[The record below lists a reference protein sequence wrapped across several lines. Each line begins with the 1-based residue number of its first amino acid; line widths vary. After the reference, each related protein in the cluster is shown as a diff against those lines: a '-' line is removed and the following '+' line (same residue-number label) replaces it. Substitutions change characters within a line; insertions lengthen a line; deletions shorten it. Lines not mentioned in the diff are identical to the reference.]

1 MLHSIILPSHRHCT
15 LYKVQTF
22 SYLSLLRHS
31 TSLPIAFYT
40 AQKPTLRPFL
50 AKVELQYS
58 EFEISYPSKQFSTSF
73 TSLECLKFST
83 MSTRVTRRS
92 AAKEPSLLTSDKEN
106 HEQQLSSKP
115 AKLAPAK
122 ANAKASI
129 GSKVTS
135 KKTTPKAE
143 AEVNETPGL
152 PVPVTTKSYPRTR
165 KTAEEEQTLET
176 KSKHEEPTLP
186 ASTARKRKRAA
197 PAPKVEDDPDE
208 LPHNMGKRPSAKT
221 VMVKDEPVGEDESSA
236 KTESPRKSA
245 VKKRKLKD
253 AKSMVEAASTINAS
267 EESPKKK
274 AKKVEHF
281 PCSDP
286 YPDWAHPTPEECQIV
301 HDHLINAFPK
311 DQHSRFIQPDTV
323 PSPSEFVAGCG
334 EVPTILDA
342 MLRTLLSA
350 ATSKRNSSSA
360 FQGLVKRFGLQESGP
375 CNGSVDW
382 TAIRHAT
389 LDDVFQA
396 IKTGG
401 LAKNKSQNMKAILD
415 MVYSENEERCR
426 AHTEVIEN
434 DDPSAA
440 PEGADPKNLAQ
451 MKGEIDLFEQDILT
465 LDYYHLLSK
474 DDALMAMQRYP
485 GIGVKTAACVA
496 LFCMQKPCFA
506 VDTHVFRLCRYLGW
520 VPPKDEEVAQGEKKR
535 PEVNEVNTFKHC
547 EVRIPENLKYGL
559 HQLFW
564 DHGNHCG
571 RCRAITGE
579 TSEGWADA
587 NCPIEHLVKRYGE
600 KKGGMASPMKKGEKA
615 TKGKVTKNL
624 DSDGDDEDM
633 AVIGD
638 EEMELGE
645 DEGDYSPM
653 KSKKKMKASPAKTRA
668 KVGKVMK
675 ATEATKAGT
684 AGKTKGGKVVKAVQV
699 AKAREASKANSGKK
713 ATKGRKALQ
722 SDEDREMA
730 TDAEVD
736 NKS

>member
-1 MLHSIILPSHRHCT
+1 
-15 LYKVQTF
+15 
-22 SYLSLLRHS
+22 
-31 TSLPIAFYT
+31 
-40 AQKPTLRPFL
+40 
-50 AKVELQYS
+50 
-58 EFEISYPSKQFSTSF
+58 
-73 TSLECLKFST
+73 

-92 AAKEPSLLTSDKEN
+92 AAKEPSSLVSHKEN
-106 HEQQLSSKP
+106 HEQQLSSPSVRP
-115 AKLAPAK
+115 APSKAK
-122 ANAKASI
+122 AKASTESI
-129 GSKVTS
+129 RTL
-135 KKTTPKAE
+135 KKTTPKIETE
-143 AEVNETPGL
+143 ANEAPKTP
-152 PVPVTTKSYPRTR
+152 VSATKSQSSKR
-165 KTAEEEQTLET
+165 KSAKKDQSLET
-176 KSKHEEPTLP
+176 ELEHEEPTLP
-186 ASTARKRKRAA
+186 ASAARKRKRTVA
-197 PAPKVEDDPDE
+197 APKVEDDPDE
-208 LPHNMGKRPSAKT
+208 LPHNMGKRPSAKK
-221 VMVKDEPVGEDESSA
+221 VKVKDETTGEDEASA
-236 KTESPRKSA
+236 KAGSPMKPA
-245 VKKRKLKD
+245 AKKWMLKD
-253 AKSMVEAASTINAS
+253 ANSMVEAAGNIDTF

-286 YPDWAHPTPEECQIV
+286 YLDWAHPTAEECQVV
-301 HDHLINAFPK
+301 HELLMNAFPK
-311 DQHSRFIQPDTV
+311 DQHSRFVQPDTV
-323 PSPSEFVAGCG
+323 PLPSEFVAGCG

-401 LAKNKSQNMKAILD
+401 LAKNKSKNMKIILD
-415 MVYSENEERCR
+415 MVYSENEERCK
-426 AHTEVIEN
+426 AHAKVIEN

-440 PEGADPKNLAQ
+440 PEGADPRHFAQ

-600 KKGGMASPMKKGEKA
+600 KKGGMASSMKKG
-615 TKGKVTKNL
+615 GKTTEGNGRTKNL
-624 DSDGDDEDM
+624 DSDGDNKDM
-633 AVIGD
+633 ADVGD
-638 EEMELGE
+638 EEMVLGE
-645 DEGDYSPM
+645 DEDDYNPM
-653 KSKKKMKASPAKTRA
+653 EGTKKAKASPVRMTAKLA
-668 KVGKVMK
+668 KVVK
-675 ATEATKAGT
+675 ATEANKAGT
-684 AGKTKGGKVVKAVQV
+684 AGEAEAGKPVKPAGPAKTGK
-699 AKAREASKANSGKK
+699 ASKANSGKRGAK
-713 ATKGRKALQ
+713 RRKAVE
-722 SDEDREMA
+722 SDEDE
-730 TDAEVD
+730 
-736 NKS
+736 

>member
-1 MLHSIILPSHRHCT
+1 M
-15 LYKVQTF
+15 
-22 SYLSLLRHS
+22 
-31 TSLPIAFYT
+31 A
-40 AQKPTLRPFL
+40 
-50 AKVELQYS
+50 
-58 EFEISYPSKQFSTSF
+58 
-73 TSLECLKFST
+73 
-83 MSTRVTRRS
+83 
-92 AAKEPSLLTSDKEN
+92 SDKEN
-106 HEQQLSSKP
+106 HEQQQSSPPVKP
-115 AKLAPAK
+115 APSK
-122 ANAKASI
+122 AKASA
-129 GSKVTS
+129 GGRPTP
-135 KKTTPKAE
+135 KKTMPKVEAETTVPKAP
-143 AEVNETPGL
+143 ETP
-152 PVPVTTKSYPRTR
+152 VSATKSQPPKTRTA
-165 KTAEEEQTLET
+165 KKEQAPEIEP
-176 KSKHEEPTLP
+176 KHEEPMLP
-186 ASTARKRKRAA
+186 SSPGKNRKRAA
-197 PAPKVEDDPDE
+197 AAPKVEDETDE
-208 LPHNMGKRPSAKT
+208 LPHNMGKRPSAKR
-221 VMVKDEPVGEDESSA
+221 VKVKHEAAGGDDAPA
-236 KTESPRKSA
+236 KTGSPMKPTMKERK
-245 VKKRKLKD
+245 RKD
-253 AKSMVEAASTINAS
+253 AKSMVDAASTIGAS
-267 EESPKKK
+267 EDSPKKK

-286 YPDWAHPTPEECQIV
+286 YPDWAHPTPDECRVV
-301 HDHLINAFPK
+301 HDLLLNLFPE
-311 DQHSRFIQPDTV
+311 DRRSRFIQPDTV
-323 PSPSEFVAGCG
+323 PPPSEFVAGCG

-360 FQGLVKRFGLQESGP
+360 FQGLVKRFGLQASGP

-401 LAKNKSQNMKAILD
+401 LAKNKSKNMKAILD
-415 MVYSENEERCR
+415 MVYSENEERCK
-426 AHTEVIEN
+426 AHTAVIEN

-451 MKGEIDLFEQDILT
+451 MKGEIDLFEKDILT
-465 LDYYHLLSK
+465 LDYYHLLPK

-600 KKGGMASPMKKGEKA
+600 KKGGMASPLKKGAKA
-615 TKGKVTKNL
+615 TNGKGMKDV
-624 DSDGDDEDM
+624 DSDVE
-633 AVIGD
+633 D
-638 EEMELGE
+638 EEMNFGE
-645 DEGDYSPM
+645 DDNDYSPA
-653 KSKKKMKASPAKTRA
+653 KGKKRSKASPAKTPA
-668 KVGKVMK
+668 KPGKVMK
-675 ATEATKAGT
+675 ATGATKAGT
-684 AGKTKGGKVVKAVQV
+684 AAEATVGKV
-699 AKAREASKANSGKK
+699 AKKKASKASSGKRG
-713 ATKGRKALQ
+713 KGKEAGGKR
-722 SDEDREMA
+722 
-730 TDAEVD
+730 
-736 NKS
+736 

>member
-1 MLHSIILPSHRHCT
+1 
-15 LYKVQTF
+15 
-22 SYLSLLRHS
+22 
-31 TSLPIAFYT
+31 
-40 AQKPTLRPFL
+40 
-50 AKVELQYS
+50 
-58 EFEISYPSKQFSTSF
+58 
-73 TSLECLKFST
+73 

-92 AAKEPSLLTSDKEN
+92 AGREPSLLASDKEN
-106 HEQQLSSKP
+106 HEHQLSSPP
-115 AKLAPAK
+115 ATPAPSK
-122 ANAKASI
+122 VNAQAST
-129 GSKVTS
+129 GSKATV
-135 KKTTPKAE
+135 KKTTPEVKVE
-143 AEVNETPGL
+143 ANEATGM
-152 PVPVTTKSYPRTR
+152 PVSATNSQPPKREAA
-165 KTAEEEQTLET
+165 KKEQTLET
-176 KSKHEEPTLP
+176 KSEHEGPALP
-186 ASTARKRKRAA
+186 ASISRKRKRAA
-197 PAPKVEDDPDE
+197 AAPKVEDHPDE
-208 LPHNMGKRPSAKT
+208 LPHNMGKRPSAKSHQL
-221 VMVKDEPVGEDESSA
+221 KDEAAQENAASA
-236 KTESPRKSA
+236 KTGTPIKSA
-245 VKKRKLKD
+245 VKKSKPED
-253 AKSMVEAASTINAS
+253 AISMVEAASTIDAS

-274 AKKVEHF
+274 AKKVDHF

-286 YPDWAHPTPEECQIV
+286 YPDWAHPTPEECQVV
-301 HDHLINAFPK
+301 HDLLMNAFPK

-323 PSPSEFVAGCG
+323 PPPSEFVAGCG

-389 LDDVFQA
+389 IDDVFQA

-401 LAKNKSQNMKAILD
+401 LAKNKSKNMKAILD
-415 MVYSENEERCR
+415 MVYSENEGRCE
-426 AHTEVIEN
+426 AHTKVIEN

-440 PEGADPKNLAQ
+440 PEGADPMNLAQ
-451 MKGEIDLFEQDILT
+451 MKGEIDLFERHILT

-474 DDALMAMQRYP
+474 DDALMAMQKYP

-520 VPPKDEEVAQGEKKR
+520 VPPKDEEVGPGERKR

-600 KKGGMASPMKKGEKA
+600 KKGGLASPVKKGGKA
-615 TKGKVTKNL
+615 TKGKGRNKL
-624 DSDGDDEDM
+624 DSDDDDEDM
-633 AVIGD
+633 EDVGN
-638 EEMELGE
+638 EEMELGKDE
-645 DEGDYSPM
+645 DDYSPT
-653 KSKKKMKASPAKTRA
+653 KGQKKTKADPATNSA
-668 KVGKVMK
+668 KLVKVK
-675 ATEATKAGT
+675 ATEAIKAGK
-684 AGKTKGGKVVKAVQV
+684 AGEAKAGKVVKPAGVTKA
-699 AKAREASKANSGKK
+699 AKASKGNSGKK
-713 ATKGRKALQ
+713 GAKRRKAVE
-722 SDEDREMA
+722 SDEDRKTA

-736 NKS
+736 DGS

>member
-1 MLHSIILPSHRHCT
+1 M
-15 LYKVQTF
+15 
-22 SYLSLLRHS
+22 
-31 TSLPIAFYT
+31 
-40 AQKPTLRPFL
+40 
-50 AKVELQYS
+50 
-58 EFEISYPSKQFSTSF
+58 SK
-73 TSLECLKFST
+73 
-83 MSTRVTRRS
+83 RVTRNS
-92 AAKEPSLLTSDKEN
+92 AANEPSSMASDKEN
-106 HEQQLSSKP
+106 HTQQLSSPPTTP
-115 AKLAPAK
+115 APSKATAK
-122 ANAKASI
+122 ANT
-129 GSKVTS
+129 GSKAML
-135 KKTTPKAE
+135 KKTARKLAAE
-143 AEVNETPGL
+143 ANQAPETPVSATQNQ
-152 PVPVTTKSYPRTR
+152 PPKR
-165 KTAEEEQTLET
+165 KTAKKEQTLEP
-176 KSKHEEPTLP
+176 KSEHQEPMLP
-186 ASTARKRKRAA
+186 VSAAGKRKRAA
-197 PAPKVEDDPDE
+197 TASKVEGNPDE
-208 LPHNMGKRPSAKT
+208 LPHNMGKRPEAKR
-221 VMVKDEPVGEDESSA
+221 VKVKNEAAGEDEASTRN
-236 KTESPRKSA
+236 KTPMKSA
-245 VKKRKLKD
+245 MKERKLKG
-253 AKSMVEAASTINAS
+253 AKPMVGAAGTVDAS
-267 EESPKKK
+267 EESAKKK
-274 AKKVEHF
+274 AKKVDHF

-286 YPDWAHPTPEECQIV
+286 FPDWAHPTPDECQVV
-301 HDHLINAFPK
+301 HDLLMNAFPK

-323 PSPSEFVAGCG
+323 PPPSEFVAGCG

-360 FQGLVKRFGLQESGP
+360 FQGLVKRFGLQVSGP

-382 TAIRHAT
+382 TAIRNAT

-401 LAKNKSQNMKAILD
+401 LAKNKSKNMKAILD
-415 MVYSENEERCR
+415 MVYLENEDRCK
-426 AHTEVIEN
+426 AHTNVIEK

-520 VPPKDEEVAQGEKKR
+520 VPPKDEEVAQGEKRR

-579 TSEGWADA
+579 TSEGWDDA
-587 NCPIEHLVKRYGE
+587 NCPIEHLVNRYGE
-600 KKGGMASPMKKGEKA
+600 KKGGMVSPMKKG
-615 TKGKVTKNL
+615 GKVTNKKGKKRL

-633 AVIGD
+633 AAVGD

-645 DEGDYSPM
+645 DETKG
-653 KSKKKMKASPAKTRA
+653 KKKTKARPAKNPR
-668 KVGKVMK
+668 KPGKAVK
-675 ATEATKAGT
+675 ANGATKAATVGEAK
-684 AGKTKGGKVVKAVQV
+684 AGKLAKPAGL
-699 AKAREASKANSGKK
+699 AKAGNASKANFRKK
-713 ATKGRKALQ
+713 GVKGRRTVE
-722 SDEDREMA
+722 SDEDMETA
-730 TDAEVD
+730 TDSEEE
-736 NKS
+736 S